1 MSRSARLFVVYGF
14 SSVHDAL
21 GAESVLKGVGLAVT
35 PVPSPK
41 ELGELCGIALRV
53 DPADADRAERL
64 LKSAGMGPKVRA
76 EIEDV

>member
-21 GAESVLKGVGLAVT
+21 GAESVLKDAGLAVT

-41 ELGELCGIALRV
+41 ELGELCGIALRL
-53 DPADADRAERL
+53 DPADADRAGML
-64 LKSAGMGPKVRA
+64 LTSAGMEPKARA

>member
-1 MSRSARLFVVYGF
+1 VRPAARPFVVYGYA
-14 SSVHDAL
+14 SVHDAL
-21 GAESVLKGVGLAVT
+21 CAESVLKGAGLAVT

-53 DPADADRAERL
+53 DPSDADHAERL
-64 LKSAGMGPKVRA
+64 LRSAGMEPKVRA